1 MFTETTINNH
11 PKKWPQETFEN
22 GSRGFVRRSASLSAF
37 KPGQRL
43 GWLREKAGQKKN
55 RHSRRLVLRMVKQ
68 LGIYIPGTVHD
79 PEYIDYIAAA
89 VYRIENNITID

>member
-22 GSRGFVRRSASLSAF
+22 GSRGFVRRSTSLSAL

-43 GWLREKAGQKKN
+43 GWLREKAGQKK
-55 RHSRRLVLRMVKQ
+55 
-68 LGIYIPGTVHD
+68 TVIQD
-79 PEYIDYIAAA
+79 G
-89 VYRIENNITID
+89 